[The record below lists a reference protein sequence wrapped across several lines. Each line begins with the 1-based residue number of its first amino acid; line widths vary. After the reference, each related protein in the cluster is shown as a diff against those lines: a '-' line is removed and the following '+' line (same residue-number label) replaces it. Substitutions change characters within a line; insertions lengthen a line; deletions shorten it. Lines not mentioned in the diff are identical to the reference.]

1 MKQKCDNA
9 VGNQKDAAGNRV
21 RDASWYIL
29 SGQTMKIPGFYIA
42 HHITFDAHFGANH
55 VFKVGH
61 TGDLRRRLQDNAFQT
76 CFLHKFKCALT
87 VETKTTKEAQDL
99 EKDVLG
105 DLARKKPSMSSR

>member
-1 MKQKCDNA
+1 
-9 VGNQKDAAGNRV
+9 
-21 RDASWYIL
+21 
-29 SGQTMKIPGFYIA
+29 MKIPGFYIA
-42 HHITFDAHFGANH
+42 HHITFDAYFGANH

-76 CFLHKFKCALT
+76 CFLHKFKHALT

-105 DLARKKPSMSSR
+105 DLARKKTIYVITKDFTNFRLKVGTPKLRGTQSPSPFTFISG